1 MPDTPHCT
9 ANAMKQVQTGH
20 TLLELLA
27 TVAIVGVLSALVV
40 PAVLASAA
48 RVRVAEV
55 RAQLTAA
62 VFTAQREA
70 TLRGK
75 VVMLCP
81 GRGRCAGDAPWH
93 DGWELVVDGDGDR
106 AAGASDHVIGRQP
119 ALSPGVGVVTTAGR
133 ARLLFHPNAG
143 NAGSNATFTL
153 CERSERVPAQSL
165 VLAND
170 GRLRARPALPG
181 ARPACAASAR
191 ARD

>member
-1 MPDTPHCT
+1 MHRTS
-9 ANAMKQVQTGH
+9 TGT
-20 TLLELLA
+20 TLIELLTA
-27 TVAIVGVLSALVV
+27 LAVVGVLSALLV
-40 PAVLASAA
+40 PSVLASAA

-55 RAQLTAA
+55 RAQLTAS
-62 VFTAQREA
+62 VFAAQREA
-70 TLRGK
+70 TLRGT

-81 GRGRCAGDAPWH
+81 GHGRCAGHAAWH
-93 DGWELVVDGDGDR
+93 DGWELVVDDDGNR
-106 AAGASDHVIGRQP
+106 AAGAHDPVIGRQP
-119 ALSPGVGVVTTAGR
+119 ALPRGIGLVTTAGR

-153 CERSERVPAQSL
+153 CERSHRVPAQSL

-181 ARPACAASAR
+181 ATPACAASAR